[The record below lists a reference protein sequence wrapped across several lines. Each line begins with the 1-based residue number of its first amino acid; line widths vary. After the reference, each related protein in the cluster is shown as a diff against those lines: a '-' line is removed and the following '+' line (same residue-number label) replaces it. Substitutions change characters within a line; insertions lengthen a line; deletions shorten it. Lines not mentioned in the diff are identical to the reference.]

1 MVMKRPT
8 YDSQPSRRIRKSTEP
23 NYYLLIRSKRYCHLC
38 ANYSVP
44 RHLLEVDHYYNDNNK
59 YDLRENVKPLQR
71 DDPENLWVLCKYC
84 HSRKNH
90 WESIG
95 DYFTIERLKKLI
107 QDPVLQ
113 KELRNQSN
121 IWISEHQSRNL
132 RCCERDIWVIP
143 EDQDEPFYKPGK

>member
-95 DYFTIERLKKLI
+95 DYLNITYRPSNFCKLSPLSLQNFCTTAMSVPI
-107 QDPVLQ
+107 QKSLTP
-113 KELRNQSN
+113 
-121 IWISEHQSRNL
+121 IS
-132 RCCERDIWVIP
+132 I
-143 EDQDEPFYKPGK
+143 